1 MKNNNDGS
9 ITIFPE
15 FIVKGSL
22 LSTWLKTEVQDGD
35 IIQVIKT
42 SKNAVVLFLKRS
54 NAMYLVCGE
63 DE

>member
-1 MKNNNDGS
+1 MKKNSES

-35 IIQVIKT
+35 IIQVIKA
-42 SKNAVVLFLKRS
+42 SNNAIALFLKRT